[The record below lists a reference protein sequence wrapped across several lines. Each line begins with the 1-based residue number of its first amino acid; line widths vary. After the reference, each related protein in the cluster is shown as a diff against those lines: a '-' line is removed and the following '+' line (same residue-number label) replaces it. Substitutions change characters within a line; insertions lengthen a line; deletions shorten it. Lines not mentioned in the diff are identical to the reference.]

1 MKTFVKYVLQ
11 KILGLKTY
19 LYVFAVFVIVKIRW
33 DKKEKD
39 FFYFMQL
46 FADGGTILDLGANIG
61 VTTFHLSKK
70 FPDSNIISI
79 EPLTLNMDTLK
90 RVKKRFGLTNVTE
103 YQVAAGDKPG
113 ELEMVMPVIDNVPM
127 HGLSHVVNDE
137 VSDLNTG
144 LKYTVQVVVLDQF
157 EPLKNPSKPVS
168 AIKMDVENFEYHVLK
183 GTEKLIVK
191 HQPVIYCELWDNDN
205 RKKCISFLNNLNYSA
220 FILDKKELVPF
231 EKANFEKHNFFF
243 LPNYKLL

>member
-39 FFYFMQL
+39 FFYFMNL
-46 FADGGTILDLGANIG
+46 FPDGGTILDLGANIG
-61 VTTFHLSKK
+61 VTTYHLSKN
-70 FPDSNIISI
+70 FPASTIISI

-90 RVKKRFGLTNVTE
+90 RVKKRFGLKNVE
-103 YQVAAGDKPG
+103 EHQVAAGDKPG

-137 VSDLNTG
+137 VSVLNSG
-144 LKYTVQVVVLDQF
+144 FKYTVPVVTIDGF
-157 EPLKNPSKPVS
+157 EPLKNLEKQVT

-183 GTEKLIVK
+183 GAEKLIVK
-191 HQPVIYCELWDNDN
+191 YQPVIYCELWDNDN

-220 FILDKKELVPF
+220 FILHKKELVPF

-243 LPNYKLL
+243 LPRV

>member
-11 KILGLKTY
+11 KLLGLKTY

-46 FADGGTILDLGANIG
+46 FADGGTIVDLGANIG
-61 VTTFHLSKK
+61 VTTYHLSKK
-70 FPDSNIISI
+70 FPASTIISV
-79 EPLTLNMDTLK
+79 EPLSLNMDTLK
-90 RVKKRFGLTNVTE
+90 RVKKRFGLKNVTE
-103 YQVAAGDKPG
+103 YQVAAGDTPG

-127 HGLSHVVNDE
+127 HGLSHVVSDE
-137 VSDLNTG
+137 VSDLNAG
-144 LKYTVQVVVLDQF
+144 LKYTVQVVTLDQF
-157 EPLKNPSKPVS
+157 EPLQNPDKPVT
-168 AIKMDVENFEYHVLK
+168 AIKIDVENFEYHVLK
-183 GTEKLIVK
+183 GAEKLIVK
-191 HQPVIYCELWDNDN
+191 YQPVIYCELWDNDN
-205 RKKCISFLNNLNYSA
+205 RKKCVSFLNNLNYSA

-243 LPNYKLL
+243 LPGV